1 MRKKRGLSLIL
12 CVKLFWLTFL
22 LAFFPFVLA
31 TPQDRTMI
39 DPNKEKVIVSMRG
52 VSFDIPLGYFFHDAS
67 FTRGSWPV
75 PSKVRSLERSLV
87 ITAAIDDLHPWTR
100 ETAASF
106 ASGRGTMRIRLAT
119 SKPVNWLDNYMNYRY
134 ETLYESELA
143 GSLDGLKGYGSKY
156 GGPTEVSY
164 LPSLPL
170 KKPYLILRCGNF
182 RSDTR
187 MCEVTFD
194 YRDGIVVEYALPV
207 WKIKNWRLTHQSVV
221 NLLNS
226 FISN

>member
-1 MRKKRGLSLIL
+1 MRVKRVLFLIL
-12 CVKLFWLTFL
+12 RVKLLWLAFL
-22 LAFFPFVLA
+22 LAFFSFVQA
-31 TPQDRTMI
+31 APQEWTVI

-67 FTRGSWPV
+67 FTGGSWPV
-75 PSKVRSLERSLV
+75 PSKVRSVERGLV
-87 ITAAIDDLHPWTR
+87 ITAAIDDLRPWTR

-119 SKPVNWLDNYMNYRY
+119 NTPVNWLDNYMNYRY

-156 GGPTEVSY
+156 GGPNEVSY
-164 LPSLPL
+164 LPSLPF

-182 RSDTR
+182 RSDIR
-187 MCEVTFD
+187 MCEVAFD
-194 YRDGIVVEYALPV
+194 YREGIVVEYSIPV
-207 WKIKNWRLTHQSVV
+207 WKMKDWRLTHQSVV